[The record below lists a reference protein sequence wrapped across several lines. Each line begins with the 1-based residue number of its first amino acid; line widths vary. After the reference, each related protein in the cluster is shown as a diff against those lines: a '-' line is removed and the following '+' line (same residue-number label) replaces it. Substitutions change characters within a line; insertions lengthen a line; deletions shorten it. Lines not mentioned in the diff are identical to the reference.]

1 MNKPFFTIIIPV
13 YNVERYLNE
22 CVESVI
28 NQTFKDIEV
37 ILVDDGSSD
46 SSGNICDSYKSA
58 DSRIK
63 VIHKK
68 NGGLSSA
75 RNAGIK
81 VACGKYIIFLDSD
94 DYWSCN
100 TMLMELS
107 EYAKNREYLIIW
119 SYVRANEDEAVTRVI
134 NNVGIKRY
142 SLHDD
147 YKELFAKNILF
158 ASACYEAIPGEWFQT
173 SNLMFEENVIAE
185 DIEWFSRLLNNVQDI
200 VSFDADYYVYR
211 NRKGSISNTTTPK
224 TITDVASHINELIS
238 QQESLYLE
246 WRDCYIGEQIANFVI
261 VLSNSNIDSEG
272 LNKYVHYFPLMKNTV
287 RKRSKMIYFA
297 YKLFGLKFTINLLRG
312 LSKI

>member
-1 MNKPFFTIIIPV
+1 MNNPFFSIIIPV
-13 YNVERYLNE
+13 YNVEKYING

-46 SSGNICDSYKSA
+46 LSANICDNYKIA

-63 VIHKK
+63 VVHKK

-81 VACGKYIIFLDSD
+81 LARGKYIIFLDSD

-100 TMLMELS
+100 TMLMQLYKHAKSS
-107 EYAKNREYLIIW
+107 EDLIVW
-119 SYVRANEDEAVTRVI
+119 NYVRANEDETVTRVI
-134 NNVGIKRY
+134 NNAGVKHF

-158 ASACYEAIPGEWFQT
+158 ASACYEAIPSTWFQNA
-173 SNLMFEENVIAE
+173 NLMFEENVVSE
-185 DIEWFSRLLNNVQDI
+185 DVEWFGRLLNNVTDI
-200 VSFDADYYVYR
+200 IYFDAEYYIYR
-211 NRKGSISNTTTPK
+211 KRKGSISNTTTPK
-224 TITDVASHINELIS
+224 SVVDVASHINKLIS
-238 QQESLYLE
+238 QQESFYIE
-246 WRDCYIGEQIANFVI
+246 WRDCYIGEQIANFI
-261 VLSNSNIDSEG
+261 ILLSNSNLGGEE
-272 LNKYVHYFPLMKNTV
+272 LKKYVHFFPLMKNAV

-297 YKLFGLKFTINLLRG
+297 YKLFGLKITINLLRG
-312 LSKI
+312 LSKR